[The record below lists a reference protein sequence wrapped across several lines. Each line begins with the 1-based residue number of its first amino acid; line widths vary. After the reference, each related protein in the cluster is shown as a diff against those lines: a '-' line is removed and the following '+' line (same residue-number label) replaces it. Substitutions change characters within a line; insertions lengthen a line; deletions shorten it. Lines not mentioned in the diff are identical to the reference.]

1 MKLKNAQ
8 FAIVTLAAATFM
20 ASCATPGKAPAPSQA
35 FRPVASA
42 DIPLFSDPQDK
53 DALLASAAKSMEY
66 LQSGAAKTTYTI
78 DGREITSADLRA
90 ALQAFTEI
98 YKSAKTQDELNAA
111 IRERFSVYRTIG
123 TDGKGKVVFS
133 SYYEPVLEA
142 SLTKDATYKYPIYA
156 RPADLVDVNLE
167 TFNADKYKG
176 EKLSGRLDG
185 TKLVPY
191 WSREFI
197 DIYGFLQGQGLELA
211 YFKHPLEVMD
221 LHVEGSGR
229 IRLPDGTMKKAGF
242 AGTNGLQFRGVI
254 SALISAGLIEPK
266 NQSSHEQAKTYIDSH
281 PDMAPFVLAWNK
293 RYTFFKLSDLSG
305 PDDGA
310 IGTIGRSLTGGR
322 SIAVDPKYVP
332 LGSLVFIQLPL
343 PAIGPD
349 GKAMK
354 EQKQVSKFVLCQ
366 DTGGAI
372 LGPGRVDYFS
382 GTGDEAGELAR
393 NVWNDGALY
402 LLLLKEAPRK

>member
-1 MKLKNAQ
+1 MTFKQAQ
-8 FAIVTLAAATFM
+8 ISLIALAASALL
-20 ASCATPGKAPAPSQA
+20 ASCATTGKAPAPSQA
-35 FRPVASA
+35 FKPVAKT
-42 DIPLFSDPQDK
+42 DLPLFADTQDR
-53 DALLASAAKSMEY
+53 DALLASAAKSMAY
-66 LQSGAAKTTYTI
+66 LQSDASKNPYIIA
-78 DGREITSADLRA
+78 GREITAKDLQA
-90 ALQAFTEI
+90 ALRTFTDV
-98 YKSAKTQDELNAA
+98 YKTAKTQEELNAL
-111 IRERFSVYRTIG
+111 IREKFDIYRTIG

-142 SLTKDATYKYPIYA
+142 SLTKDAVYKYPIYA
-156 RPADLVDVNLE
+156 RPDDLVDVNLE
-167 TFNADKYKG
+167 TFNPDKYKG

-197 DIYGFLQGQGLELA
+197 DIYGFLQNKNLELA

-229 IRLPDGTMKKAGF
+229 IKLPDGTMKKAGF

-254 SALISAGLIEPK
+254 SAMISAGFLEAK
-266 NQSSHEQAKTYIDSH
+266 NQSSHEQAKAYVDSH
-281 PDMAPFVLAWNK
+281 PDMAPFIMAWNK
-293 RYTFFKLSDLSG
+293 RYTFFRLSELSG

-322 SIAVDPKYVP
+322 SIAVDPKYIP
-332 LGSLVFIQLPL
+332 LGALVFIQLPL
-343 PAIGPD
+343 PEIGPD
-349 GKAMK
+349 GKAAK
-354 EQKQVSKFVLCQ
+354 EQKPVSKFVLCQ

-382 GTGDEAGELAR
+382 GTGNDAGELAR

-402 LLLLKEAPRK
+402 ILLLKEAPKQ